1 MACVYAY
8 RHGDANDGCVNTSVV
23 MSVAATAMVVYAAV
37 CADLSWHVCA
47 LKCMVMR
54 ATAVSTLVLS

>member
-1 MACVYAY
+1 MAGMYAY

-23 MSVAATAMVVYAAV
+23 MSVAVTAMVVCAAV
-37 CADLSWHVCA
+37 CADLSWQVCVLRA
-47 LKCMVMR
+47 MVMR